1 MATGMFEKGVAAIM
15 GANIDLINDQ
25 IAALLIDLSYYTP
38 DLDNDLSQADI
49 PEAAQI
55 AQVAL
60 TGKTLDGTTYRAD
73 DSVFTSVTGAK
84 VDAIVLMLDTDNT
97 GTSLLIHYID
107 DAVEFPITPDG
118 TNITIEWSDGVNGIF
133 KQ

>member
-1 MATGMFEKGVAAIM
+1 VATGMFEKGVAAIM